1 MDALELLYGFRPD
14 VKRIVGAH
22 EHKDDSLLVYQ
33 RLKDDRI
40 RKRVAKFK
48 PYGMFHHGVVDAL
61 QEQFVVEEISELKGP
76 GRIDR
81 MVRFKGFVQFHK
93 IKSWAG
99 KELGDDDY
107 FIETDPVTQWL
118 QQTGITFFGGMAMDD
133 ILRMQIDLEV
143 WSDGQFPNAEREGD
157 YIFIIAISDN
167 RGYEE
172 ALYVEG
178 DAEVSIDG
186 PYRRMPDEER
196 MLRELVKIIHRRNP
210 DSLEFHNGVG
220 FDLPYLRDRCEMHG
234 VNFGIGRD
242 NSVPRSFTRS
252 KDFAEAEIQF
262 QSFQITGRSVIDSMF
277 EAMDYDV
284 YKRDLPGYG
293 LKQVAKHFGVAAED
307 RTYIEGSKLAS
318 TWDTDP
324 DRVLRYALD
333 DVRETKA
340 IMEVLGDKS
349 FELTSMVPWKYQ
361 KVQTGGQAKAIEALM
376 ARSYIRAGYAFPE
389 RQTSG
394 TYQGAYSE
402 LFRRGVFENLAYAD
416 VSSLYPSNMMVYR
429 ITSRNDYLGTFLP
442 LLEGLTDLRLK
453 TKKKMREMED
463 GPEKRRLDAKQS
475 SYKTLI
481 NCFAPGHEMMTL
493 DGAKPIEDVQVGDVV
508 PSLNTETGKT
518 EWKRVTRVYKQEN
531 YTGDMVKIQNRYV
544 DLLVTPNHRMF
555 TRQGSSSYS
564 WKQASDLLNTKQRHK
579 LPKPSPLDQGIYLEE
594 FKLSHTCN
602 NLNIDYKTG
611 PRGIKDPRRQ
621 ARWIPDQY
629 DIEDVL
635 SLMGWYV
642 SEGSVYVSKRKEYET
657 TTRGVSHNIQI
668 ANKTDGERQKIKA
681 LLERMG
687 LNYYEGQ
694 NGYTFSNK
702 LWGEVLTS
710 MFGKGSANKGLPQ
723 WLFVQPA
730 RRLKYFWD
738 TMYLGDGN
746 KKMNRYTTKSER
758 LAKDVKRLA
767 FHMGWRSHITKDSGV
782 YRVIILKDHGG
793 SAPVVKHSHRD
804 YVHYNGPI
812 YCVEVKDNH
821 TVYAGRNGKMN
832 WVGQSFYGS
841 MGTRFFQWCDIQG
854 ASRVC
859 LKGQYILKRMIHEIQ
874 DRGGTVV
881 LCDTDGVLFKYPE
894 GMSKSD
900 VNALIQEISDSMPVG
915 IEIDNDGFFDKA
927 IAYKPKNYA
936 LLPAGADEFKVKG
949 VSLKGRSKEPFL
961 LEFLQRQLQ
970 YIFDGD
976 VQAAHDDYM
985 NLTRQIAAKN
995 LSVDALSKRARVKMN
1010 LDTYVEKKVEGDE
1023 NQLPQYEVAL
1033 RADKI
1038 HDYDVLKGDMFRYY
1052 IGGGN
1057 AKHYKSYKRARLVE
1071 EYDNDE
1077 NVYHYLDRL
1086 KTTVEILQEMVE
1098 KPGAVYPDPHH
1109 TAAQHGLFDNSEQD
1123 LGGLVTKI
1131 VKEVPDNPSDRK
1143 VFP

>member
-33 RLKDDRI
+33 RLEDDRI

-61 QEQFVVEEISELKGP
+61 QEQFVVEEVSELKGP

-93 IKSWAG
+93 IKSWAR

-143 WSDGQFPNAEREGD
+143 WSDGQFPNAERESD

-186 PYRRMPDEER
+186 PYRRMPNEER
-196 MLRELVKIIHRRNP
+196 MLRELVKIIHRRDP

-252 KDFAEAEIQF
+252 KDFAEAEIEF
-262 QSFQITGRSVIDSMF
+262 QSFQIAGRSVIDSMF

-318 TWDTDP
+318 TWDSDP

-402 LFRRGVFENLAYAD
+402 LFRRGVFENLTYAD

-429 ITSRNDYLGTFLP
+429 ITSQNDYLGTFLP
-442 LLEGLTDLRLK
+442 LLEGLTELRLK

-463 GPEKRRLDAKQS
+463 GPERRRLDAKQS

-481 NCFAPGHEMMTL
+481 N
-493 DGAKPIEDVQVGDVV
+493 
-508 PSLNTETGKT
+508 
-518 EWKRVTRVYKQEN
+518 
-531 YTGDMVKIQNRYV
+531 
-544 DLLVTPNHRMF
+544 
-555 TRQGSSSYS
+555 
-564 WKQASDLLNTKQRHK
+564 
-579 LPKPSPLDQGIYLEE
+579 
-594 FKLSHTCN
+594 
-602 NLNIDYKTG
+602 
-611 PRGIKDPRRQ
+611 
-621 ARWIPDQY
+621 
-629 DIEDVL
+629 
-635 SLMGWYV
+635 
-642 SEGSVYVSKRKEYET
+642 
-657 TTRGVSHNIQI
+657 
-668 ANKTDGERQKIKA
+668 
-681 LLERMG
+681 
-687 LNYYEGQ
+687 
-694 NGYTFSNK
+694 
-702 LWGEVLTS
+702 
-710 MFGKGSANKGLPQ
+710 
-723 WLFVQPA
+723 
-730 RRLKYFWD
+730 
-738 TMYLGDGN
+738 
-746 KKMNRYTTKSER
+746 
-758 LAKDVKRLA
+758 
-767 FHMGWRSHITKDSGV
+767 
-782 YRVIILKDHGG
+782 
-793 SAPVVKHSHRD
+793 
-804 YVHYNGPI
+804 
-812 YCVEVKDNH
+812 
-821 TVYAGRNGKMN
+821 
-832 WVGQSFYGS
+832 SFYGAL
-841 MGTRFFQWCDIQG
+841 GTRFFQWCDIQG
-854 ASRVC
+854 ASKVC
-859 LKGQYILKRMIHEIQ
+859 LKGQYILKRMIHEIR

-894 GMSKSD
+894 GMSKDD
-900 VNALIQEISDSMPVG
+900 VNALIQEISESMPDG

-936 LLPAGADEFKVKG
+936 LLPAGEDEFKVKG

-1010 LDTYVEKKVEGDE
+1010 LDTYIEKKVEGDE

-1086 KTTVEILQEMVE
+1086 KKTVEILQEMVE

-1109 TAAQHGLFDNSEQD
+1109 IAAQHGLFDDSEQD
-1123 LGGLVTKI
+1123 LGGLVTKV

>member
-33 RLKDDRI
+33 RLEDDRI

-61 QEQFVVEEISELKGP
+61 QEEFVVEEVSELKGP

-93 IKSWAG
+93 IKSWAR

-143 WSDGQFPNAEREGD
+143 WSDGQFPNAERETD

-186 PYRRMPDEER
+186 PYRRMPNEER
-196 MLRELVKIIHRRNP
+196 MLRELVKIIHRRDP

-252 KDFAEAEIQF
+252 KDFAEAEIEF
-262 QSFQITGRSVIDSMF
+262 QSFQIAGRSVIDSMF

-429 ITSRNDYLGTFLP
+429 ITSQNDYLGTFLP
-442 LLEGLTDLRLK
+442 LLEGLTELRLK

-463 GPEKRRLDAKQS
+463 GPERRRLDAKQS

-481 NCFAPGHEMMTL
+481 N
-493 DGAKPIEDVQVGDVV
+493 
-508 PSLNTETGKT
+508 
-518 EWKRVTRVYKQEN
+518 
-531 YTGDMVKIQNRYV
+531 
-544 DLLVTPNHRMF
+544 
-555 TRQGSSSYS
+555 
-564 WKQASDLLNTKQRHK
+564 
-579 LPKPSPLDQGIYLEE
+579 
-594 FKLSHTCN
+594 
-602 NLNIDYKTG
+602 
-611 PRGIKDPRRQ
+611 
-621 ARWIPDQY
+621 
-629 DIEDVL
+629 
-635 SLMGWYV
+635 
-642 SEGSVYVSKRKEYET
+642 
-657 TTRGVSHNIQI
+657 
-668 ANKTDGERQKIKA
+668 
-681 LLERMG
+681 
-687 LNYYEGQ
+687 
-694 NGYTFSNK
+694 
-702 LWGEVLTS
+702 
-710 MFGKGSANKGLPQ
+710 
-723 WLFVQPA
+723 
-730 RRLKYFWD
+730 
-738 TMYLGDGN
+738 
-746 KKMNRYTTKSER
+746 
-758 LAKDVKRLA
+758 
-767 FHMGWRSHITKDSGV
+767 
-782 YRVIILKDHGG
+782 
-793 SAPVVKHSHRD
+793 
-804 YVHYNGPI
+804 
-812 YCVEVKDNH
+812 
-821 TVYAGRNGKMN
+821 
-832 WVGQSFYGS
+832 SFYGAL
-841 MGTRFFQWCDIQG
+841 GTRFFQWCDIQG
-854 ASRVC
+854 ASKVC
-859 LKGQYILKRMIHEIQ
+859 LKGQYILKRMIHEIR

-881 LCDTDGVLFKYPE
+881 LCDSVTADTPIYTKDREGRLNITSIASLHGSTVKRRGSNGLKVLTGSGWKKYNYTYRHETNKEIIQTSTYDSTIQTTRDHSLMSDGKEVSPDQLKGGTKLDHNRPNLPETDVGTRSDYRQGFFWGAMCGDGSASRVKRKEDDKTNWSTNVSFHNQNKDLNETIQTIAKEQFGISMNLYDTSESSNTMRLTGGNNKEDYEFVARKVYDQATGEKKVPMCVLNGTEEKRKGFLDGYFATDGYDDGYGRQFTTKSHILAAGVWMLLQEYHPDVNVGDRADKEKVLRLIEVQNSRTKKETVRRQRNRGKCNGAVYDISTQDGTFVAGVGGIVAHNTDGVLFKYPE
-894 GMSKSD
+894 GMSKDD
-900 VNALIQEISDSMPVG
+900 VNALIQEISESMPDG

-936 LLPAGADEFKVKG
+936 LLPAGEDEFKVKG

-1010 LDTYVEKKVEGDE
+1010 LDTYIEKKVEGDE

-1086 KTTVEILQEMVE
+1086 KKTVEILQEMVE

-1109 TAAQHGLFDNSEQD
+1109 IAAQHGLFDDSEQD
-1123 LGGLVTKI
+1123 LGGLVTKV